1 LLFTIPFNIK
11 FGSDYFFNIKNI
23 LVSYVSLIRTG
34 MNGDAVSAET
44 LSVYGSFYHI
54 RIIPTAAVAKCGE
67 FVYVDRK
74 PDHLSKI
81 IYRPKAECQ
90 TGLKM
95 HSYGEHASEV
105 YKTGL

>member
-1 LLFTIPFNIK
+1 MIRRYLIKRIRNQGYLIWFYREHEIDEFLLFTIPFNIK
-11 FGSDYFFNIKNI
+11 FGFDYFFNIKNI

-74 PDHLSKI
+74 PDH
-81 IYRPKAECQ
+81 
-90 TGLKM
+90 
-95 HSYGEHASEV
+95 
-105 YKTGL
+105 